1 MDPITL
7 ALAKRHADSRAA
19 EIANMLTITNMVSN
33 GDFSSGINS
42 WQLSH
47 ATSSITDHVLSIV
60 GDGTS
65 SVPKLTQNT
74 LHAAVPGHKIY
85 VSAKVTAKTSDVS
98 YFFLT
103 AYNTDL
109 AGSFIRVLIRSSP
122 IIDTPYTLSGVIT
135 VPENWTGNLRV
146 TIETVYASPAEASGK
161 ESTIESVIAIDITDT
176 FGEGQEP
183 DISIVESLLA
193 SFPNSWFDGTKTVV
207 YNFKGFF
214 NTEELRPILESI
226 VNKAWAGWLNTFYSY
241 GLNRNTVKTPIVLDG
256 ITEVKGTIISNAPA
270 AQRRWGLHVFEGWS
284 TNGTDRLT
292 MLVDKHADYAEIYYY
307 YQPPDGVPAGEGYKW
322 VKIGSDV
329 ANTGVDFT
337 KDEARSH
344 VPFTFKDDVILVSPN
359 GSKYAVR
366 VDNSGALSTTLI
378 E

>member
-1 MDPITL
+1 
-7 ALAKRHADSRAA
+7 
-19 EIANMLTITNMVSN
+19 MVSN
-33 GDFSSGINS
+33 GDFSSGLNS
-42 WQLSH
+42 WQLSR
-47 ATSSITDHVLSIV
+47 ATSSITDHVLSV
-60 GDGTS
+60 VADGTS
-65 SVPKLTQNT
+65 NGPKLTQNT
-74 LHAAVPGHKIY
+74 LHAVVPGHKIY

-98 YFFLT
+98 YFLLT

-109 AGSFIRVLIRSSP
+109 VGSFIRVLTRSSP
-122 IIDTPYTLSGVIT
+122 IIDTPYILSGVIT

-146 TIETVYASPAEASGK
+146 IIETVYASGAVASGK

-183 DISIVESLLA
+183 SASIVESLLA
-193 SFPNSWFDGTKTVV
+193 SFPSSWFDGKKTVA
-207 YNFKGFF
+207 YNFKGF
-214 NTEELRPILESI
+214 LMSI
-226 VNKAWAGWLNTFYSY
+226 VNKAWVGWLNTFYSY
-241 GLNRNTVKTPIVLDG
+241 GLNKNTVKIPIVLDG

-292 MLVDKHADYAEIYYY
+292 MLVDKHDDYAEIYYY

-337 KDEARSH
+337 KDEAKSH

-366 VDNSGALSTTLI
+366 VDDSGALSTTLI